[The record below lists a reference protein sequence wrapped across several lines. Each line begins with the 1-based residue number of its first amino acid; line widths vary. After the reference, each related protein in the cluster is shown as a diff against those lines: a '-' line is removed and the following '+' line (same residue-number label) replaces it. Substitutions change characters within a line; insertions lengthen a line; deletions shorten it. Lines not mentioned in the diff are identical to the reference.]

1 MFFTD
6 WFIKNNKEENIENNI
21 FQEREIKAKDLL
33 KDIPKIELSS
43 ETIPHNEEDGTEALL
58 EETTPHVSENAEE
71 QSENLTENKMSENQ
85 ENKIVE
91 NLLEKVLSGLAGLTQ
106 KKQEDVEMISK
117 AEFETVSA
125 ELASVKSELETIKSE
140 KEIAIS
146 EIQAKLD
153 ALQAEKDRAE
163 EAERIAK
170 EEARKAELLAEAK
183 DYPGLVGTL
192 EQIVAKLEKIN
203 AIEDEELRNE
213 IKENLKK
220 KSSENMALTE
230 ELGCEAG
237 EDINPEEKA
246 EKELYAKAEKL
257 AEEKGITVQQAIY
270 RIKNN
275 IV

>member
-1 MFFTD
+1 
-6 WFIKNNKEENIENNI
+6 
-21 FQEREIKAKDLL
+21 
-33 KDIPKIELSS
+33 
-43 ETIPHNEEDGTEALL
+43 
-58 EETTPHVSENAEE
+58 
-71 QSENLTENKMSENQ
+71 MSENE

-125 ELASVKSELETIKSE
+125 ELASVKSELETVKSE

-183 DYPGLVGTL
+183 DYPGLVGTE

-220 KSSENMALTE
+220 EIFRKY
-230 ELGCEAG
+230 G
-237 EDINPEEKA
+237 INRRA
-246 EKELYAKAEKL
+246 WL
-257 AEEKGITVQQAIY
+257 
-270 RIKNN
+270 
-275 IV
+275 